1 VDSCFLSTVLVVGD
15 PQAAVTLMSETSPS
29 KVLQHLQCMAMWWQM
44 ILMRHLLFHF
54 APCRRYLVATSLARA
69 AEMQAQVRVV
79 KQQPP
84 AVLAGLLDSL
94 FSPQVRR
101 RLLF

>member
-1 VDSCFLSTVLVVGD
+1 VRPFGFVFLI
-15 PQAAVTLMSETSPS
+15 
-29 KVLQHLQCMAMWWQM
+29 CC
-44 ILMRHLLFHF
+44 
-54 APCRRYLVATSLARA
+54 PCRRYLVSTSLGRA

-94 FSPQVRR
+94 FSPQVCYM
-101 RLLF
+101 L